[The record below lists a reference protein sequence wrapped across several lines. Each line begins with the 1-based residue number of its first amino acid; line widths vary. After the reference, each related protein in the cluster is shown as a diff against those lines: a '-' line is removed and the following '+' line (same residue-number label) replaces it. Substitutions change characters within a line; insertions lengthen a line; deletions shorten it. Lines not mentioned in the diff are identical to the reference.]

1 MRYYF
6 IDKGIYFQNEKMP
19 DRKVE
24 LFDIESFGDY
34 VLGYDEDGNLYEI
47 TKDELIIEEEK

>member
-6 IDKGIYFQNEKMP
+6 IDKEIYFQNEKMP

-24 LFDIESFGDY
+24 LFDIEFLGDY
-34 VLGYDEDGNLYEI
+34 VLGYDEDGNWYEI
-47 TKDELIIEEEK
+47 TKNELIIEEE